1 MLYEQTSLFLN
12 YFLNVTPK
20 GSGNNYRNNKLDFIK
35 IKKHFVFWRALS
47 REWKDSLQNERKYLQ
62 NHISDMGLLSRM
74 YEELLV
80 LSNKN
85 PIQIIFEKLE

>member
-35 IKKHFVFWRALS
+35 IKKTFC
-47 REWKDSLQNERKYLQ
+47 
-62 NHISDMGLLSRM
+62 
-74 YEELLV
+74 V
-80 LSNKN
+80 LKG
-85 PIQIIFEKLE
+85 IIKRVKR